1 MPAKTHDHGLNR
13 RALMLGLARAGT
25 HYPGLNPG
33 ASMGFEHGGT
43 F

>member
-1 MPAKTHDHGLNR
+1 MPAKTHDHGLNPG
-13 RALMLGLARAGT
+13 ALMDGLAPAET
-25 HYPGLNPG
+25 HYPGLNPE